1 MPKGT
6 LRLSDKVVLLG
17 PGGNTT
23 QRNTNYG
30 LRKPEQLLSE
40 SISKREDVHPKNPGS
55 EESKEMQSS
64 SRFQAS
70 NQESQGIFLNLTC
83 TSVPTGQYQHI

>member
-23 QRNTNYG
+23 QRNANYG
-30 LRKPEQLLSE
+30 LRKPEQLLGELLS
-40 SISKREDVHPKNPGS
+40 PKGKMSTPKILFQRSQKKCKVAAGFKPLTRKA
-55 EESKEMQSS
+55 KE
-64 SRFQAS
+64 F
-70 NQESQGIFLNLTC
+70 F
-83 TSVPTGQYQHI
+83 